1 MVKINSDIFIKN
13 EMLKS
18 LKEPQSIE
26 HSSSSI
32 FSKSGKVISESQNV
46 SQTVDTDE
54 NDKKLSELISG
65 NYDVLSSI
73 DWKTSEGT
81 QQFLDIS
88 EKFISVTGKSL
99 YDEMISRYEAGKISK
114 DNLQKNLKILL
125 DMSEFTPN
133 NQDSDDVWTSYYDFL
148 DLKDIVLSD
157 NFNIE
162 DLKNIDYNNY
172 FNKVTRPYAE
182 KFIKQNEEIA
192 INARKAKLL
201 SSYDVTKS
209 QIAPLLPKITNIKT
223 GDNTIIQKFND
234 KEYQIN
240 YSDDAINVRDGNK
253 QYVIEFKNLLSQIND
268 ENDKNSVKKMIE
280 GLSAPVLI
288 DLAVEIDTIKV
299 CNDPDSATYAQYDGK
314 DNVITINLAKKDE
327 KNAVFALAHEIGHSL
342 DFSKHE
348 DRNMV
353 TFGFNQQFLEIAR
366 NEMKK
371 LAGKED
377 YEKQYATTNPVEMFA
392 ECYTLLNMGSSAD
405 SNYVLA
411 TYFPKTVEYVKKQI
425 ETQRNLPEN
434 ERNFIGRDTS
444 LLERIRDNPSW

>member
-182 KFIKQNEEIA
+182 KIA

-327 KNAVFALAHEIGHSL
+327 KCRVCI
-342 DFSKHE
+342 
-348 DRNMV
+348 
-353 TFGFNQQFLEIAR
+353 
-366 NEMKK
+366 
-371 LAGKED
+371 
-377 YEKQYATTNPVEMFA
+377 
-392 ECYTLLNMGSSAD
+392 SS
-405 SNYVLA
+405 
-411 TYFPKTVEYVKKQI
+411 
-425 ETQRNLPEN
+425 
-434 ERNFIGRDTS
+434 
-444 LLERIRDNPSW
+444 

>member
-172 FNKVTRPYAE
+172 FNKVTRPYA
-182 KFIKQNEEIA
+182 EEIA

>member
-182 KFIKQNEEIA
+182 
-192 INARKAKLL
+192 NARKAKLL